1 MNLKDYVV
9 KDIQQT
15 LQYLPSAVY
24 LALACIVIYVFLWLM
39 HYLFHIRGVS
49 KKDGRRR
56 KIMSNIVH
64 MLCCGAFAA
73 YMYMLVMIVYYSREP
88 GSRSG
93 VIDMELWSTWG
104 STMQTHAY
112 FIENI
117 ILFVPFG
124 ILFPMVFKKW
134 IRWFTIPAGALISAG
149 IEYTQLVTGRGYCQI
164 DDLVT
169 NTAGAVIGFL
179 IFWIAY
185 SLHLVWIKREE
196 H

>member
-1 MNLKDYVV
+1 
-9 KDIQQT
+9 
-15 LQYLPSAVY
+15 
-24 LALACIVIYVFLWLM
+24 
-39 HYLFHIRGVS
+39 
-49 KKDGRRR
+49 
-56 KIMSNIVH
+56 

-73 YMYMLVMIVYYSREP
+73 YIYMLVMIVYYSREP

-104 STMQTHAY
+104 TSMQTHAF

-124 ILFPMVFKKW
+124 ILFPIVFKKW
-134 IRWFTIPAGALISAG
+134 LRWVTIPAGALISAG
-149 IEYTQLVTGRGYCQI
+149 IEYTQLMTGRGYCQL

-169 NTAGAVIGFL
+169 NTAGAVIGFVIFL
-179 IFWIAY
+179 IGYIGKMIWEK
-185 SLHLVWIKREE
+185 SKKRNGK